1 MARKTQAQIDFIANT
16 SQYNAGIKEMD
27 LSNKTLR
34 SELKLNAVELKGNAD
49 NVDLLSQRQNL
60 LKQESGN
67 TSEKIR
73 LLEKALKEAET
84 TLGKNSKEYY
94 NLNNALI
101 NTKTQQAAIQNEI
114 RDTNRKM
121 REQQD
126 YTKDLDVAVD
136 DLGESLQETGKET
149 TTFGDVLKANLA
161 ADVIKEGIEQVTQL
175 AIGNFMEMNDSVKDL
190 SSSLGAT
197 GEPLTNLRSV
207 LDEVY
212 RAGYGENFQDIS
224 VAIKEVSTQ
233 MGDMDG
239 DELVNVTK
247 NAIALRDTFDLDYSE
262 SIRAVNML
270 MNQFGLTSDESF
282 NLIVQGAQNG
292 LNKNGDLLDVIN
304 EYSVHFKQ
312 IGLDADEMFNVLMNG
327 TNAGTFSVDK
337 LGDAVK
343 EFAIR
348 IKDGTADEALTQLG
362 LNVDDVKNRFAQGG
376 EVGKQAFEEINQAL
390 FNVSD
395 TNTQFVLGTSMYGTM
410 FEDLGATGV
419 QALSDMDNIFDSNIS
434 SMNKIKEIR
443 YDDVITQL
451 ETLKR
456 GFEQDISGAVQ
467 TFVLPALS
475 GMLDFVTKNKDM
487 IEALAI
493 GLGAG
498 AIVFGTATAAVAIYN
513 GVLDFMTVSATAGTT
528 ASTALGGALV
538 FLTQPIGIAVAAVT
552 GLVAAGVLLYK
563 NWDTVKQKA
572 SELWQSVTST
582 FNDIKNSI
590 DEKINGAKEL
600 VGNAIDA
607 IVGFFSFNIQWP
619 HIPLPHFDVKPAG
632 WHIGDLLKGK
642 IPSLG
647 INWYAKGGFF
657 RGPTVLSGVG
667 EAGDEYALPLNDR
680 TLTPLAN
687 LLSDRLNSMNVQEP
701 EYTLYLT
708 MPIHVAE
715 FGIVDKVSKK
725 IALNARRLGKT

>member
-114 RDTNRKM
+114 RDTNSKM

-136 DLGESLQETGKET
+136 DLGEALQETGKET

-161 ADVIKEGIEQVTQL
+161 ADVIKEGVEQVSQL
-175 AIGNFMEMNDSVKDL
+175 VIGNFMEMNDSVKDL

-224 VAIKEVSTQ
+224 TAIKEVSTQ

-262 SIRAVNML
+262 SIRSVNML

-348 IKDGTADEALTQLG
+348 IKDGTADEALMQLG

-395 TNTQFVLGTSMYGTM
+395 TNTQFVLGASMYGTM
-410 FEDLGATGV
+410 FEDLGSTGV

-434 SMNKIKEIR
+434 SMNEIKEIR

-456 GFEQDISGAVQ
+456 GFEQDIAGAVQ

-513 GVLDFMTVSATAGTT
+513 GVLDFMTVSASAGAT

-538 FLTQPIGIAVAAVT
+538 FLTSPIGIAVAAVT
-552 GLVAAGVLLYK
+552 GLVAVGVLLYK

-572 SELWQSVTST
+572 TELWQSITQT
-582 FNDIKNSI
+582 FNDIKNGIS
-590 DEKINGAKEL
+590 EKINSASEAVGKAVGA
-600 VGNAIDA
+600 I
-607 IVGFFSFNIQWP
+607 IGFFSFDIKWP
-619 HIPLPHFDVKPAG
+619 HIPLPHFAVKPAG

-647 INWYAKGGFF
+647 INWYANGGFF

-687 LLSDRLNSMNVQEP
+687 LLSDRLNSMNISEP

-725 IALNARRLGKT
+725 IALNARRLVKS